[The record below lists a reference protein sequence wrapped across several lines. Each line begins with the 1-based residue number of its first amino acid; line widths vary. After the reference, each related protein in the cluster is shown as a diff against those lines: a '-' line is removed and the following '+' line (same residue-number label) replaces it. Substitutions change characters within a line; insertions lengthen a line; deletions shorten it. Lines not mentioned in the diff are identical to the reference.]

1 MHVEKIKYID
11 FNGQEREEEFL
22 FNLTKQEVIEM
33 EVSAEG
39 GVTEMIKR
47 IVAAKDYKSIVAV
60 LKDFILRS
68 YGVKSADGRRFMKSD
83 EIRDSFAQTEAFSAL
98 YMKLAFD
105 ADATAKFVNEV
116 VPANIGD
123 SLPASIKE

>member
-1 MHVEKIKYID
+1 MHAEKIKYVD
-11 FNGQEREEEFL
+11 FNGIEREEEFL
-22 FNLTKQEVIEM
+22 FNLTKQEVVEM

-47 IVAAKDYKSIVAV
+47 IVAAHDYKSIVAV

-68 YGVKSADGRRFMKSD
+68 YGVKSPDGRRFMKSD
-83 EIRDSFAQTEAFSAL
+83 EIRDSFAQTEAFSTL

-105 ADATAKFVNEV
+105 AEATAKFVNEV
-116 VPANIGD
+116 VPANMGD
-123 SLPASIKE
+123 SLPANIKQ